1 MTPDWVSATVYP
13 ANNTEITMEPL
24 NPFPALA
31 EIEHEQSHYEHY
43 LAKLQAIQAKRL
55 VEDRDDR
62 DDMLFDPTAD
72 EATAHQGYQDF
83 MERWEALNP

>member
-1 MTPDWVSATVYP
+1 
-13 ANNTEITMEPL
+13 MES
-24 NPFPALA
+24 LA
-31 EIEHEQSHYEHY
+31 EIEHEQANYEYY
-43 LAKLQAIQAKRL
+43 LARLQAIQADRL
-55 VEDRDDR
+55 VEDR